1 MMNENVIVAISV
13 PLTMALIVIALLVFL
28 YKSKVRKLETLVKIV
43 ELGGNVDP
51 DMMKMLSAGGN
62 ANHKTDYKYGLI
74 WLAVGIPLFLGVL
87 FDEGADGGI
96 AFTLVPILVG
106 IAFLISGKY
115 KLREAD

>member
-1 MMNENVIVAISV
+1 MNEGVIVAISL
-13 PLTMALIVIALLVFL
+13 PLMAASIVIGFFLFL
-28 YKSKVRKLETLVKIV
+28 YKSKVRKLDALVKIV

-51 DMMKMLSAGGN
+51 EMMKMLSTGN
-62 ANHKTDYKYGLI
+62 TNYKTDYRYGLI

-87 FDEGADGGI
+87 FDDGADGGI

-115 KLREAD
+115 KLREPD